1 MCLFVTA
8 WFALKRA
15 KQEALALQSL
25 EQEIERRERAEAS
38 LMQAQRLE
46 AVGQLTGGIAHDFNN
61 LLTVIAGNLDLAD
74 RRNDLPSI
82 RRLLKSIRYASD
94 RAANLTRQ
102 LLAFSR
108 RHMLNPKTVDLNGV
122 VERTRVLIEHCVPEN
137 IQLEFDLSADM
148 YPVRVDVSEFEA
160 AVLNLVVNARDAMP
174 NGGTLKFL
182 TREVVFAAGDENAPR
197 GKPGRYIELRVEDT
211 GYGMPPETLAR
222 VYEPFF
228 TTKEV
233 GKGTGLG
240 LSQVYGFANQSDGS
254 VAIHSEI
261 GRGTRVAI
269 FLPRSSEI
277 IAEDG
282 DPLAAMPNLARPATI
297 LVVEDDPEVRKTSI
311 AMLQD
316 LGHQIL
322 TARNGAEALALV
334 KAANPID
341 ILFTD
346 VVMPGGMSGIELAN
360 QAVAVSPALK
370 VLITTG
376 YPGHAELLR
385 NEFAVLPKPFT
396 RLDLELLIRS
406 LIKSPDHGAG
416 ADPAARRADGALH

>member
-1 MCLFVTA
+1 M
-8 WFALKRA
+8 
-15 KQEALALQSL
+15 
-25 EQEIERRERAEAS
+25 
-38 LMQAQRLE
+38 
-46 AVGQLTGGIAHDFNN
+46 
-61 LLTVIAGNLDLAD
+61 
-74 RRNDLPSI
+74 
-82 RRLLKSIRYASD
+82 LKSIRYASD

-108 RHMLNPKTVDLNGV
+108 RHMLNPKAVDLNGV
-122 VERTRVLIEHCVPEN
+122 LERTRVLIEHCVPEN
-137 IQLEFDLSADM
+137 IVLDFDLSADLC
-148 YPVRVDVSEFEA
+148 PVRIDVSEFEA

-174 NGGTLKFL
+174 EGGTLKF
-182 TREVVFAAGDENAPR
+182 TSRNTSFADGDANAPQ
-197 GKPGRYIELRVEDT
+197 GKPGRYIALRIEDT
-211 GYGMPPETLAR
+211 GYGMPPDTLAR

-240 LSQVYGFANQSDGS
+240 LSQVYGFAKQSGGS
-254 VAIHSEI
+254 VSIESMV
-261 GRGTRVAI
+261 GRGTQVSI
-269 FLPRSSEI
+269 FLPRSSEA

-282 DPLAAMPNLARPATI
+282 NPLAAMPKLERPVTI

-322 TARNGAEALALV
+322 IARNAAEALALV
-334 KAANPID
+334 KEAADPID

-360 QAVAVSPALK
+360 AAIAVSPALK

-376 YPGHAELLR
+376 YPGHVELLR

-406 LIKSPDHGAG
+406 LVEPPGQTAKKTGST
-416 ADPAARRADGALH
+416 AARHPCSTKAA